1 MLMVREKMFRAI
13 LLVTAVSLTA
23 LPALAQSQDPIQQVL
38 AEFDRIDANGDGVI
52 SRAEFLTIQ
61 AARWPQIDRNGDG
74 YLSEDDF
81 PRWAARRVRTQLAEI
96 AYLDENSDGRISQSE
111 FVNEPAPVFRRADQ
125 NADGIL
131 TWSELEAAA
140 SG

>member
-1 MLMVREKMFRAI
+1 MFRTI
-13 LLVTAVSLTA
+13 LLVTAFSA
-23 LPALAQSQDPIQQVL
+23 APLPALAQSQDPIPQIL
-38 AEFDRIDANGDGVI
+38 ANFDKIDANGDGVI
-52 SRAEFLTIQ
+52 SRAEFRTVQ

-111 FVNEPAPVFRRADQ
+111 FVNKPAPVFRRIDQ

-131 TWSELEAAA
+131 TRSELEAGG

>member
-1 MLMVREKMFRAI
+1 MIRTT
-13 LLVTAVSLTA
+13 LLVTAFSAAA
-23 LPALAQSQDPIQQVL
+23 LPALAQSQDPIPQIL
-38 AEFDRIDANGDGVI
+38 ANFDKIDANGDGVI
-52 SRAEFLTIQ
+52 SRAEFRTVQ

-125 NADGIL
+125 NVDGIL
-131 TWSELEAAA
+131 TRPELEAAA